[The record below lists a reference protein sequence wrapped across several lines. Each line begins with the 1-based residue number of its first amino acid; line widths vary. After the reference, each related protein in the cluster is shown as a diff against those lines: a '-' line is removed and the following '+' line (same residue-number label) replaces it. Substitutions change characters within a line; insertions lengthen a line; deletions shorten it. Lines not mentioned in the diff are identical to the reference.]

1 MTLTGLF
8 KYVGAPLA
16 NSRWSWGA
24 VRPVDGAVFL
34 RVWQDEVRK
43 SGKRY
48 LARVTAIAHFQGD
61 ECNLGFAERMRHI
74 ELIRQGARSFMIM
87 CEAKDV
93 HASPRAIGKF
103 NEREV
108 FVGGA
113 LEEADGEWWLEMTSR
128 QPVRSVRI

>member
-1 MTLTGLF
+1 MTLTSIF
-8 KYVGAPLA
+8 KYLGAPLA

-43 SGKRY
+43 SGQRY
-48 LARVTAIAHFQGD
+48 WARVTAIALFQGD
-61 ECNLGFAERMRHI
+61 EGNLGFAERMRHV
-74 ELIRQGARSFMIM
+74 ELIKGGASSFMIM
-87 CEAKDV
+87 CECKDV
-93 HASPRAIGKF
+93 TSAPRAIAKF

-113 LEEADGEWWLEMTSR
+113 LEQADGEWWLEMVSR
-128 QPVRSVRI
+128 QPVRSVRR